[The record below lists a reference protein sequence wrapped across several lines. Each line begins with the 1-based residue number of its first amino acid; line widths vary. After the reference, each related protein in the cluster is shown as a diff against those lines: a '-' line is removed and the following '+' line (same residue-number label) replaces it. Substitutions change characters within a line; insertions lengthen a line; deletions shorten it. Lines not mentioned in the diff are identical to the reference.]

1 MKTTERVKQ
10 ELRRAWTIAK
20 KDIRI
25 YYFKAP
31 VLIFGIIFP
40 FFIFLA
46 FALGR
51 NISPVFLFPGIIG
64 MTLFFT
70 ASSVGPIIMPW
81 EARMR
86 TLERLLSCP
95 VSIQFI
101 LLGDIL
107 AGFIFGI
114 IISLVPFLF
123 AILGF
128 GLAVHNLPLF
138 ILSILISSF
147 CFSSLGILLSTPP
160 SDNPSNIM
168 MLSNLVRLPVIFI
181 SGIFIPIE
189 RLPRV
194 GKIVANF
201 SPLTYTVDLLR
212 CGFEGV
218 SQYSVIR
225 NVSMLILFLAI
236 FLLLGMKLHKR
247 NLSKRL

>member
-40 FFIFLA
+40 FFLFLA

-181 SGIFIPIE
+181 SGI
-189 RLPRV
+189 
-194 GKIVANF
+194 
-201 SPLTYTVDLLR
+201 
-212 CGFEGV
+212 
-218 SQYSVIR
+218 IR

-247 NLSKRL
+247 NLAKRL

>member
-1 MKTTERVKQ
+1 MRTTERVKQ
-10 ELRRAWTIAK
+10 ELNRAWVIAK

-25 YYFKAP
+25 YYFKPP
-31 VLIFGIIFP
+31 VLIYGVIFP
-40 FFIFLA
+40 FFLFLA
-46 FALGR
+46 FAIGR
-51 NISPVFLFPGIIG
+51 NISHISLFPGIIG

-101 LLGDIL
+101 LLGDIF
-107 AGFIFGI
+107 AGFLFGI

-123 AILGF
+123 AILAF
-128 GLAVHNLPLF
+128 GLSMNNFSIL
-138 ILSILISSF
+138 ILSILFSSF
-147 CFSSLGILLSTPP
+147 CFSSLGILLSSLPT
-160 SDNPSNIM
+160 DNPSNIM
-168 MLSNLVRLPVIFI
+168 MLSNLVRLPIIFI

-189 RLPRV
+189 RLPRA

-212 CGFEGV
+212 RGFEGV
-218 SQYSVIR
+218 SQYSIIR

-247 NLSKRL
+247 NLAKRL

>member
-1 MKTTERVKQ
+1 MKNTKKVKQ
-10 ELRRAWTIAK
+10 ELRRAWAIAK

-25 YYFKAP
+25 YYFKSP
-31 VLIFGIIFP
+31 VIIFGIIFP
-40 FFIFLA
+40 FFLFLA

-101 LLGDIL
+101 LLGDIF

-128 GLAVHNLPLF
+128 GLAMHNLPLF
-138 ILSILISSF
+138 ILSILVSSF
-147 CFSSLGILLSTPP
+147 CFSSLGILLSSPP

-189 RLPRV
+189 HLPAA
-194 GKIVANF
+194 GKIIANF

-212 CGFEGV
+212 YGFEGV
-218 SQYSVIR
+218 SLYSVSR

-247 NLSKRL
+247 NLVKRL